1 MKKYHLKYYIDLEAS
16 NSNAKSI
23 FIHISFMVSAFVSC
37 LRNLCPLKVVKIFSY
52 VFLVALLFYL
62 SYLSLLSI

>member
-16 NSNAKSI
+16 NSNPKSI
-23 FIHISFMVSAFVSC
+23 FIRISFMVSAFVSC
-37 LRNLCPLKVVKIFSY
+37 LRNLCSLKVVKIFSY